1 MSVVPP
7 YNPGMTALTYAFLGG
22 GNMNGA
28 ILRGLLDAPLGEG
41 ARVHVTTRSAAS
53 AAAAAESDDRVTT
66 TALENEPRA
75 NLAAVE
81 HADVVVLGVKPYLI
95 GELLDEIASSLKPD
109 AVVISV
115 AAGVRLESLAARLPE
130 GAQIVRSMPNTP
142 ASIGLGVT
150 GLAANASTSEQSLAV
165 AVALFES
172 VGRVATVDEDR
183 IDALAAVSGSGPA
196 HVFLLIEQYLEATK
210 RLGFDE
216 DLARELVVGTF
227 EGAVG
232 MVVRDPDTEPAE
244 LRRRVTSPNGTT
256 ERSVA
261 ELQDGDLAGLFERA
275 FAANQRRSAELAAE
289 NS

>member
-1 MSVVPP
+1 
-7 YNPGMTALTYAFLGG
+7 MTALTYAFLGG

-28 ILRGLLDAPLGEG
+28 ILRGLLDSPLGEG
-41 ARVHVTTRSAAS
+41 ARVRVTTKSSAS
-53 AAAAAESDDRVTT
+53 AAAAERDGRVTT
-66 TALENEPRA
+66 TALEDDPRA
-75 NLAAVE
+75 NQAAVDG
-81 HADVVVLGVKPYLI
+81 ADVVVLGVKPYLI
-95 GELLDEIASSLKPD
+95 GALLDEIAPSISAD

-115 AAGVRLESLAARLPE
+115 AAGVRLESLAARLPA

-150 GLAANASTSEQSLAV
+150 GLAANASTSPASLAV
-165 AVALFES
+165 AVSLFES
-172 VGRVATVDEDR
+172 VGRVATVDEER

-196 HVFLLIEQYLEATK
+196 HVFLLIEQYLDATR

-216 DLARELVVGTF
+216 QLAKELVVGTF

-232 MVVRDPDTEPAE
+232 MVVRDPETEPSE

-261 ELQDGDLAGLFERA
+261 VLQDADLASTFERA
-275 FAANQRRSAELAAE
+275 FQANQRRSAELAAE

>member
-1 MSVVPP
+1 MVHP

-53 AAAAAESDDRVTT
+53 AAAADSDVRVTT

-115 AAGVRLESLAARLPE
+115 AAGVRLESLAARLQE

-216 DLARELVVGTF
+216 GLARELVVGTF

-261 ELQDGDLAGLFERA
+261 ELQDGDLASLFERA

>member
-1 MSVVPP
+1 MVHP

-41 ARVHVTTRSAAS
+41 ARVRVTTRSAAS
-53 AAAAAESDDRVTT
+53 AAAAETDDRVTT
-66 TALENEPRA
+66 TALENDPRA
-75 NLAAVE
+75 NQVAVE
-81 HADVVVLGVKPYLI
+81 DADVIVLGVKPYLI
-95 GELLDEIASSLKPD
+95 GELLDEIAASLKPD

-115 AAGVRLESLAARLPE
+115 AAGVRLESLAARLPG

-150 GLAANASTSEQSLAV
+150 GLAANDSTSEASLAV

-172 VGRVATVDEDR
+172 VGRVATIAEDR

-196 HVFLLIEQYLEATK
+196 HVFLLIEQYLDATK
-210 RLGFDE
+210 RLGFDD
-216 DLARELVVGTF
+216 DLARQLVVGTF

-232 MVVRDPDTEPAE
+232 MVVRDPETEPSE
-244 LRRRVTSPNGTT
+244 LRRRVTSPKGTT

-261 ELQDGDLAGLFERA
+261 VLQDADLAGLFERA
-275 FAANQRRSAELAAE
+275 FDANQRRSAELAAE

>member
-1 MSVVPP
+1 
-7 YNPGMTALTYAFLGG
+7 MTALTYAFLGG

-53 AAAAAESDDRVTT
+53 AAAADSDVRVTT

-115 AAGVRLESLAARLPE
+115 AAGVRLESLAARLQE

-216 DLARELVVGTF
+216 GLARELVVGTF

-261 ELQDGDLAGLFERA
+261 ELQDGDLASLFERA

>member
-1 MSVVPP
+1 
-7 YNPGMTALTYAFLGG
+7 MTALTYAFLGG

-28 ILRGLLDAPLGEG
+28 ILRGLLDAPLGDG
-41 ARVHVTTRSAAS
+41 ARIHVTTRSAAS
-53 AAAAAESDDRVTT
+53 AAAGESDDRVTT
-66 TALENEPRA
+66 TALESDARA

-81 HADVVVLGVKPYLI
+81 EADVVVLGVKPYLI
-95 GELLDEIASSLKPD
+95 GELLDEIAPSLKPD

-115 AAGVRLESLAARLPE
+115 AAGVRLESLAARLPD

-150 GLAANASTSEQSLAV
+150 GLAANDSTGEAALAV

-172 VGRVATVDEDR
+172 VGRVATIDEDN
-183 IDALAAVSGSGPA
+183 IDSLAAVSGSGPA
-196 HVFLLIEQYLEATK
+196 HVFLLIEQYLEATR

-216 DLARELVVGTF
+216 GLARQLVVGTF

-232 MVVRDPDTEPAE
+232 MVVRDPETKPSE
-244 LRRRVTSPNGTT
+244 LRRRVTSPKGTT

-261 ELQDGDLAGLFERA
+261 VLQEADLAGLFERA
-275 FAANQRRSAELAAE
+275 FDANRRRSAELAAE

>member
-1 MSVVPP
+1 MVHP

-53 AAAAAESDDRVTT
+53 AAAAERDDRVST
-66 TALENEPRA
+66 TALENDPRA

-81 HADVVVLGVKPYLI
+81 RADVVVLGVKPYLI

-130 GAQIVRSMPNTP
+130 GSQIVRSMPNTP

-150 GLAANASTSEQSLAV
+150 GLAANASTSEESLAV

-172 VGRVATVDEDR
+172 VGRVATVGEDR

-216 DLARELVVGTF
+216 DLAKELVVGTF

>member
-1 MSVVPP
+1 MGHP

-41 ARVHVTTRSAAS
+41 ARIHVTTRSAAS
-53 AAAAAESDDRVTT
+53 AAAADSDVRVTT

-115 AAGVRLESLAARLPE
+115 AAGVRLESLAARLQE

-216 DLARELVVGTF
+216 GLARELVVGTF

-261 ELQDGDLAGLFERA
+261 ELQDGDLASLFERA